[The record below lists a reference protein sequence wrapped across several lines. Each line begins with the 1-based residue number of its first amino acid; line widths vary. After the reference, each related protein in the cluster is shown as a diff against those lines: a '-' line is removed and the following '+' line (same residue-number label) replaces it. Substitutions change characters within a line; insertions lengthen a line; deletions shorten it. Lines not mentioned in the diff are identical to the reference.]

1 MPEFIFGLT
10 FLFRHI
16 LTVLRF
22 NEVLPQRGLA
32 VHLRHIFPRSVLVG
46 PAWAA
51 LAVITVIPLSAQWP
65 GYKTP
70 GIPRTR
76 DGKVNL
82 SAPVP
87 KAADGKPDLSGIW
100 STHDGKYLNN
110 LAADL
115 ADVPFQPWAAA
126 VFKQRQ
132 EENGKGRPSERC
144 LPHGVTD
151 FDALPLP
158 RKIVQ
163 MPGTIVILFETYNQ
177 YRQIFTDG
185 RPLPKD
191 PQPTWLGYSSGKWE
205 GDTLVVETGGF
216 NDVTW
221 LDDGGHPHTGA
232 LHLTERFRRRDFGHI
247 DLVITVDDPKAYTKP
262 WNANLQLDLL
272 ADTELIEFIC
282 ENEKD
287 FTHLVGK

>member
-1 MPEFIFGLT
+1 M
-10 FLFRHI
+10 
-16 LTVLRF
+16 
-22 NEVLPQRGLA
+22 
-32 VHLRHIFPRSVLVG
+32 
-46 PAWAA
+46 
-51 LAVITVIPLSAQWP
+51 
-65 GYKTP
+65 
-70 GIPRTR
+70 
-76 DGKVNL
+76 
-82 SAPVP
+82 
-87 KAADGKPDLSGIW
+87 
-100 STHDGKYLNN
+100 
-110 LAADL
+110 
-115 ADVPFQPWAAA
+115 
-126 VFKQRQ
+126 
-132 EENGKGRPSERC
+132 
-144 LPHGVTD
+144 TD

-262 WNANLQLDLL
+262 WNATLQLDLL